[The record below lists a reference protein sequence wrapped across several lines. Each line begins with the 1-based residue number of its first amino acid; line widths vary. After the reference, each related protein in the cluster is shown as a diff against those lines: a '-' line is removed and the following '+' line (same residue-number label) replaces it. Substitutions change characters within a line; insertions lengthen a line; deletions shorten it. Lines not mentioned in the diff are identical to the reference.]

1 MRNPKPQTCQI
12 LFQDKECHVLFKMS
26 GQWKLNDK
34 YFWSY
39 ESFYVVN
46 PSFSGT
52 KIWVPSPYNN
62 AYNIWGTAQKHIKPS
77 LICQQVIMLH
87 EKQQNS
93 TLFAIKALGEGKIVN
108 FLKIFHVWNLY
119 KYYIICHKRHFS
131 WQNFTF
137 HDPITSVY
145 I

>member
-1 MRNPKPQTCQI
+1 
-12 LFQDKECHVLFKMS
+12 MS

-39 ESFYVVN
+39 ESYYVVN

-93 TLFAIKALGEGKIVN
+93 TLFAIKASVGGEIVIFFED
-108 FLKIFHVWNLY
+108 FLCLE
-119 KYYIICHKRHFS
+119 
-131 WQNFTF
+131 
-137 HDPITSVY
+137 PIQVLHNMS
-145 I
+145 